1 MKIFL
6 CESIHPEAYSILKN
20 NFEIINDFNYIHQC
34 EIIINRNLTM
44 NAHFIDQC
52 HSLKLIVIHGTGYDV
67 VDTEYAQKKHIHL
80 VNTPHLNSLSV
91 AELIITMMLEL
102 SRKTVQLNQDY
113 KKNFIHEIAP
123 VQYIG
128 HEISYKTFG
137 IIGAGDIAV
146 KTAQIL
152 KNGFHMKIIAYSR
165 SLTPQ
170 KAKVLGFEYCQSMND
185 VFKKADY
192 ISIGTSLTK
201 ETYHM
206 ITSEQL
212 SLMKS
217 SAYLI
222 NTARGAIID
231 EDALYEKLKNREIA
245 GAGLDVLEGEPISYH
260 HRLLALDNVVYTPHI
275 GGSTDEALKRVGLS
289 VVDII
294 MKYKNNEICEHF
306 VF

>member
-6 CESIHPEAYSILKN
+6 CEAIHQDAYEILKK
-20 NFEIINDFNYIHQC
+20 NFEIINNLNDIYQC
-34 EIIINRNLTM
+34 EIIINRNLIM
-44 NAHFIDQC
+44 DAHFIDQC
-52 HSLKLIVIHGTGYDV
+52 HSLKLIVVHGTGYDHI
-67 VDTEYAQKKHIHL
+67 DINHAKKKHIHL
-80 VNTPHLNSLSV
+80 ANTPHLNSLSV
-91 AELIITMMLEL
+91 SELIITMMLEL
-102 SRKTVQLNQDY
+102 SRKTIQINHDY
-113 KKNFIHEIAP
+113 KQNLIHKIAP
-123 VQYIG
+123 IQYLG
-128 HEISYKTFG
+128 CEISYKTFG
-137 IIGAGDIAV
+137 IIGTGDIAL

-170 KAKVLGFEYCQSMND
+170 KAKKLGFEYCQSMND
-185 VFKKADY
+185 VFKNADY

-212 SLMKS
+212 SLMKP

-245 GAGLDVLEGEPISYH
+245 GAGLDVLENEPLPAH
-260 HRLLALDNVVYTPHI
+260 HRLLSLDNVIYTPHI
-275 GGSTDEALKRVGLS
+275 GGSTDEALKRIGMA

-294 MKYKNNEICEHF
+294 MEYKNDEMCDYFIF
-306 VF
+306 